1 MKFTIIADSACDLKS
16 SDLVG
21 ENFEFVTIP
30 IPIVIDG
37 DLITDDESFDTKELI
52 TILKASKNFKTSCP
66 PPDAFLQEM
75 RDKDNIFVVTISSG
89 ISGTYNSARLAAEM
103 LKEEFP
109 DKKIFV
115 LDSLSA
121 TSGQTL
127 ILDMLKSLIE
137 SELSF
142 EEIEKRITE
151 FRDTVSVRFVVQ
163 DLGNLIKTGRM
174 SKLTGKICS
183 ILTIRLICG
192 DNGKGEIKVHNKSIG
207 QRRALIDLIKMPFE
221 KLKDK
226 KDSPIIITHC
236 QNEEEAL
243 FIKEKLM
250 SKYGFS
256 NIRIYAMRGIA
267 SLFANEKGLALSY

>member
-16 SDLVG
+16 NDLVG

-52 TILKASKNFKTSCP
+52 TILKTSKNFKTSCP
-66 PPDAFLQEM
+66 PPDAFAQEM
-75 RDKDNIFVVTISSG
+75 RDNDNIIVVTISSG

-103 LKEEFP
+103 VKEEFP

-137 SELSF
+137 SNLTF
-142 EEIEKRITE
+142 EEVTERITE
-151 FRDTVSVRFVVQ
+151 FRDTVSVRFIVQ

-207 QRRALIDLIKMPFE
+207 QRRALMELIKMPID

-243 FIKEKLM
+243 LIKEKLM
-250 SKYGFS
+250 SKYGFN